1 MLLFLFAIFGDAS
14 MRGAIKGLEL
24 FAHGV
29 FPALFPFCVC
39 IGCLKRLGLFDA
51 RGDLGF
57 FGLLRS
63 FMLGAMAGNPTGSM
77 LIGGADEQKSGMSA
91 ADRSVYCALF
101 NLASPVFILGTLGSR
116 FFAFKTPLP
125 AILIMLCHYGSALIL
140 FCGYYAVSKRGFS
153 KARNGAN
160 EAFERRAAILPHQ
173 WETGAVSV
181 FPSALMDALTTML
194 KLCGTIVF
202 FVSVTELLPPI
213 PLLSAPIGSLLVG
226 MLEMTNGLDMLAAS
240 GIAPRIALSIACFI
254 LSFGGICIFMQ
265 ANAVSP
271 VRAAAYLSAKLMHGI
286 CAALL
291 CYLIFPL
298 FSADISVMS
307 ASAERLVQRSVTA
320 LQIALL
326 CIIASAAASLGAVL
340 TAKRT
345 KA

>member
-1 MLLFLFAIFGDAS
+1 MLLFLFAFFGDAS

-39 IGCLKRLGLFDA
+39 IGCLKRLGFFDT

-57 FGLLRS
+57 WGLFRR
-63 FMLGAMAGNPTGSM
+63 FMLGALAGNPTGSM
-77 LIGGADEQKSGMSA
+77 LMESADNRNGGMSA
-91 ADRSVYCALF
+91 ANRSVYCALF
-101 NLASPVFILGTLGSR
+101 NLASPVFILGTVGSR
-116 FFAFKTPLP
+116 LFSFKTPLP
-125 AILIMLCHYGSALIL
+125 AILIMLCHYGSAFIL
-140 FCGYYAVSKRGFS
+140 FCAYYAATKRGFR
-153 KARNGAN
+153 KGAGGVKQ
-160 EAFERRAAILPHQ
+160 AFEQSTLPSSK
-173 WETGAVSV
+173 WGTGMISV

-202 FVSVTELLPPI
+202 FVSLTELMPPI
-213 PLLSAPIGSLLVG
+213 SALSAPIGSLLVG
-226 MLEMTNGLDMLAAS
+226 MLEMTNGLDMLAALRLS
-240 GIAPRIALSIACFI
+240 PQIALSLTCFV

-271 VRAAAYLSAKLMHGI
+271 VRAAEYLSAKLIHGI
-286 CAALL
+286 SAALL

-298 FSADISVMS
+298 FPADISVLS
-307 ASAERLVQRSVTA
+307 ASSERLIQRSVTT

-326 CIIASAAASLGAVL
+326 CLIVSAAASLGAVL

-345 KA
+345 RA